1 MSNQRPR
8 FEKKGLALSASPYVY
23 LPVDIPAYVVEITH
37 RDEINGDLLQQAVNR
52 TLTRM
57 PYLSDTFAVEK
68 AAVWYAKNPLPMEVG
83 HTATLRRVGGPE
95 TNYHMLDVTFDENI
109 TWFSMFHGFCDGQG
123 INAFIESVLYHY
135 YCMKDGVEYE
145 PNGIR
150 TDREAMSDAETF
162 EPLSKPYD
170 VSPDFRMPERREQP
184 KPYHLPDIVANRGG
198 EVREYGFTIPSDAFM
213 GFVKANGTSPVV
225 ALSMLMGE
233 AIQRKHPDAD
243 APIVSNIPISI
254 RRMLGCEET
263 FKNCSSRAMLPLSGT
278 PMDALPFAA
287 RASALRGVL
296 KQQMVPD
303 MYHAIY
309 NRLGQMYRQRMQEG
323 TDYWEEVRKPAG
335 FLTLSHDTFYADYIG
350 RLHETGYSDQM
361 TDVRFLCTPPAGN
374 TLHINMI
381 EHHKRFRIDC
391 LACNDITPL
400 MDALEEALKNHAL
413 PAQRIEEQRF
423 TLALSAWREGLS

>member
-1 MSNQRPR
+1 MIYLDPKADLT
-8 FEKKGLALSASPYVY
+8 FKKV
-23 LPVDIPAYVVEITH
+23 
-37 RDEINGDLLQQAVNR
+37 
-52 TLTRM
+52 
-57 PYLSDTFAVEK
+57 F
-68 AAVWYAKNPLPMEVG
+68 
-83 HTATLRRVGGPE
+83 
-95 TNYHMLDVTFDENI
+95 
-109 TWFSMFHGFCDGQG
+109 
-123 INAFIESVLYHY
+123 
-135 YCMKDGVEYE
+135 
-145 PNGIR
+145 
-150 TDREAMSDAETF
+150 
-162 EPLSKPYD
+162 
-170 VSPDFRMPERREQP
+170 
-184 KPYHLPDIVANRGG
+184 G
-198 EVREYGFTIPSDAFM
+198 E
-213 GFVKANGTSPVV
+213 
-225 ALSMLMGE
+225 
-233 AIQRKHPDAD
+233 HPDL
-243 APIVSNIPISI
+243 VMSFIS
-254 RRMLGCEET
+254 
-263 FKNCSSRAMLPLSGT
+263 AMLPLSGT

-350 RLHETGYSDQM
+350 RLHETEYSDQM